1 MAVRVNSVPAQ
12 PDDEDA
18 RERLEID
25 LLLEAIQRRH
35 GYDFRGYAPAS
46 LRRRLWHRVYG
57 EGLET
62 LSGLQERI
70 LHQPGCMERLLRD
83 LSINVTEMFRD
94 PSFYRVL
101 RARVFPLLRTHP
113 FIRVW
118 NAGCSTGE
126 EIYSLAIALRE
137 EGLLER
143 TRIYATDINDAALE
157 RAGAG
162 SFPLERMQ
170 RYTDNY
176 LRAGGTEAFS
186 SYYAADGDSA
196 RFDPSLV
203 EGIVLAQH
211 NLVTDGSFNEF
222 HLIVCRNV
230 MIYFGSALQEE
241 VLQLF
246 GDSMTRFGILAL
258 GRKESIRRSRHAA
271 EYEALDEAEKIFRR
285 RL

>member
-1 MAVRVNSVPAQ
+1 MITATRLA
-12 PDDEDA
+12 DDDA
-18 RERLEID
+18 REALEME
-25 LLLEAIQRRH
+25 LLLEAIQRRY
-35 GYDFRGYAPAS
+35 GYDFRGYATAS

-57 EGLET
+57 ESLET

-70 LHQPGCMERLLRD
+70 LHDPACMDRLLRD

-94 PSFYRVL
+94 PGFYRAL
-101 RARVFPLLRTHP
+101 RKRVFPLLRTHP
-113 FIRVW
+113 FIRIW

-126 EIYSLAIALRE
+126 ESCSLAIALRE

-143 TRIYATDINDAALE
+143 TRIYATDIDDRALA

-162 SFPLERMQ
+162 AFPLERMQ
-170 RYTDNY
+170 RYTENY

-186 SYYAADGDSA
+186 TYYAADGDSA
-196 RFDPSLV
+196 RFDPSLR
-203 EGIVLAQH
+203 ENIVLAQH

-258 GRKESIRRSRHAA
+258 GRKESIRRSRHAD
-271 EYEALDEAEKIFRR
+271 EYEPLDEAEKIFRR
-285 RL
+285 RV

>member
-1 MAVRVNSVPAQ
+1 MAPAVSSA
-12 PDDEDA
+12 PPTPAEEDA
-18 RERLEID
+18 RERIEID
-25 LLLEAIQRRH
+25 LLLEAIQRRY
-35 GYDFRGYAPAS
+35 GYDFRGYAIAS
-46 LRRRLWHRVYG
+46 LRRRLWHRVFG
-57 EGLET
+57 EGLAT
-62 LSGLQERI
+62 ISGLQERI
-70 LHQPGCMERLLRD
+70 LHEPASMDRLLRD

-94 PSFYRVL
+94 PSFYRSL
-101 RARVFPLLRTHP
+101 RTHVFPVLRTHP

-137 EGLLER
+137 DGLLDR

-157 RAGAG
+157 RASEGT
-162 SFPLERMQ
+162 FPLERMQ
-170 RYTDNY
+170 RYTENY

-186 SYYAADGDSA
+186 SYYAADGESA
-196 RFDPSLV
+196 RFDPSLARQ
-203 EGIVLAQH
+203 IVLAQH

-271 EYEALDEAEKIFRR
+271 EYEPLDEAEKIFRR
-285 RL
+285 RV

>member
-1 MAVRVNSVPAQ
+1 VTVS
-12 PDDEDA
+12 DHEG
-18 RERLEID
+18 RERLEIE
-25 LLLEAIQRRH
+25 LLLEAIHRVH
-35 GYDFRGYAPAS
+35 GYDFRGYALAS

-57 EGLET
+57 EGLQT

-70 LHQPGCMERLLRD
+70 LHEPGCMDRLLRD

-94 PSFYRVL
+94 PTFYVAL
-101 RARVFPLLRTHP
+101 RRRVFPLLRTHP

-118 NAGCSTGE
+118 QAGCSTGE
-126 EIYSLAIALRE
+126 EIYSLAIALHE

-143 TRIYATDINDAALE
+143 TRIYATDINNAVLQ
-157 RAGAG
+157 RAR
-162 SFPLERMQ
+162 SRTFPLERMQ
-170 RYTDNY
+170 RYTENY

-186 SYYAADGDSA
+186 TYYTADGDSA
-196 RFDPSLV
+196 RFSRGLGANV
-203 EGIVLAQH
+203 VLAQH

-246 GDSMTRFGILAL
+246 GDSMMRNGILAL

-271 EYEALDEAEKIFRR
+271 EYEPLDEAEKIFRR
-285 RL
+285 LR

>member
-1 MAVRVNSVPAQ
+1 VTVS
-12 PDDEDA
+12 DDEG
-18 RERLEID
+18 RERLEIE
-25 LLLEAIQRRH
+25 LLLEAIHRRH
-35 GYDFRGYAPAS
+35 GYDFRGYALAS

-57 EGLET
+57 EGLQT
-62 LSGLQERI
+62 LSGLQERV
-70 LHQPGCMERLLRD
+70 LHEPGCMDRLLRD

-94 PSFYRVL
+94 PSFYVAL
-101 RARVFPLLRTHP
+101 RRRVFPLLRTHP
-113 FIRVW
+113 FVRVW
-118 NAGCSTGE
+118 QAGCSTGE

-143 TRIYATDINDAALE
+143 TRIYATDFNSAALE
-157 RAGAG
+157 RAGSGA
-162 SFPLERMQ
+162 FALERMQ
-170 RYTDNY
+170 RYTENY
-176 LRAGGTEAFS
+176 LRAGGKEAFS
-186 SYYAADGDSA
+186 SYYTADGESA
-196 RFDPSLV
+196 RFDPELGRAV
-203 EGIVLAQH
+203 VLAQH

-271 EYEALDEAEKIFRR
+271 DYEPLDETEKIFRR
-285 RL
+285 LH

>member
-1 MAVRVNSVPAQ
+1 VTS
-12 PDDEDA
+12 DGHET
-18 RERLEID
+18 RERLEIE
-25 LLLEAIQRRH
+25 LLLEAIQRAY
-35 GYDFRGYAPAS
+35 GYDFRGYALAS

-62 LSGLQERI
+62 ISGLQERI
-70 LHQPGCMERLLRD
+70 LHDPSCMDRLLRD

-94 PSFYRVL
+94 PGFYRAL
-101 RARVFPLLRTHP
+101 RERVFPILRTHP
-113 FIRVW
+113 FVRVW

-126 EIYSLAIALRE
+126 ESYSLAIALRE

-170 RYTDNY
+170 RYTENY

-186 SYYAADGDSA
+186 SYYVADGDSA

-203 EGIVLAQH
+203 DGIVLAQH

-230 MIYFGSALQEE
+230 MIYFGSALQED

-258 GRKESIRRSRHAA
+258 GRKESIRRSRHA
-271 EYEALDEAEKIFRR
+271 EQYEPLDEAEKIYRR
-285 RL
+285 RV

>member
-1 MAVRVNSVPAQ
+1 MNLAAE
-12 PDDEDA
+12 EDA
-18 RERLEID
+18 RESIEID
-25 LLLEAIQRRH
+25 LLLEAIRRRY
-35 GYDFRGYAPAS
+35 GYDFRGYALAS

-57 EGLET
+57 EGLAT

-70 LHQPGCMERLLRD
+70 LHDPSCMERLLRD

-94 PSFYRVL
+94 PSFHRSL
-101 RARVFPLLRTHP
+101 RERVFPLLRTHP
-113 FIRVW
+113 FVRVW

-126 EIYSLAIALRE
+126 EVYSLAIALRE
-137 EGLLER
+137 AGLLER
-143 TRIYATDINDAALE
+143 TRIYATDINVAALE
-157 RAGAG
+157 RAGTG
-162 SFPLERMQ
+162 TFPLERMQ
-170 RYTDNY
+170 RYTENY

-196 RFDPSLV
+196 HFDRSLV
-203 EGIVLAQH
+203 KGLVLAQH

-230 MIYFGSALQEE
+230 MIYFGPELQEE

-258 GRKESIRRSRHAA
+258 GRKESIRRSRHAS
-271 EYEALDEAEKIFRR
+271 EYEPLDEAEKIFRR
-285 RL
+285 RV